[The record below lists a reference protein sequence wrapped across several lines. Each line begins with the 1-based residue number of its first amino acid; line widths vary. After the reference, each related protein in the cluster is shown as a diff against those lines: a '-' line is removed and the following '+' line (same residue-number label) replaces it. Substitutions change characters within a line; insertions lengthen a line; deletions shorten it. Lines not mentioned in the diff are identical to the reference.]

1 MGKGQEQALKVTTVG
16 LRTHDSPLSPERE
29 HRSRAIWRSSPG
41 PGHKGLGSAF
51 AQSCACLAPGDGEL
65 GPSSMLG
72 VGGVLW
78 PQLGEGGSQ
87 GGRGGAP
94 RLGGSASFLA
104 PGSYLGSR
112 SGGSCRGPPQT
123 PATSSSRSHLVCSCA
138 HPGLQPCLCL
148 LQVADLLVRTATF
161 SPRL

>member
-1 MGKGQEQALKVTTVG
+1 MTLLFPQRESTEAGPSGDQVLALDTRGLALLLPKVVHAWPQEMESWDPQACLVLGVSCGLSWVRVG
-16 LRTHDSPLSPERE
+16 LT
-29 HRSRAIWRSSPG
+29 
-41 PGHKGLGSAF
+41 
-51 AQSCACLAPGDGEL
+51 GDVGE
-65 GPSSMLG
+65 S
-72 VGGVLW
+72 
-78 PQLGEGGSQ
+78 
-87 GGRGGAP
+87 P

-104 PGSYLGSR
+104 PGSYLGFR
-112 SGGSCRGPPQT
+112 SGGSCRGPAQT